1 MLLGSRIKIRGNF
14 CGKSRKYLGKLPG
27 RERHSG
33 HGCDVIDEAAISLVV
48 AAVVQNRDAIEGTMP
63 AL

>member
-1 MLLGSRIKIRGNF
+1 MKIRENF
-14 CGKSRKYLGKLPG
+14 CGKSRKYLGELPG
-27 RERHSG
+27 RERHPG
-33 HGCDVIDEAAISLVV
+33 HVRDVIDEAAISLVV